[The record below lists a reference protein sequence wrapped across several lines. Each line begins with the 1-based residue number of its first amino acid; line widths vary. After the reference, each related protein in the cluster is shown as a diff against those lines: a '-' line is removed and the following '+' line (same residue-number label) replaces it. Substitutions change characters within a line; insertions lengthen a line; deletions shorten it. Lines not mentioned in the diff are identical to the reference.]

1 MQSPSR
7 DWPEDV
13 CSVVAVEA
21 VDAAAG
27 WLRHEAVV
35 PGEGEVGAVD
45 VQRGL
50 EEHGPGGLQ
59 VRGARPEPDTRGN
72 YYCSTQKYFS

>member
-1 MQSPSR
+1 MDP
-7 DWPEDV
+7 
-13 CSVVAVEA
+13 
-21 VDAAAG
+21 AAG
-27 WLRHEAVV
+27 RLRHEAVI

-59 VRGARPEPDTRGN
+59 VRGARPEPERN
-72 YYCSTQKYFS
+72 ISCYP